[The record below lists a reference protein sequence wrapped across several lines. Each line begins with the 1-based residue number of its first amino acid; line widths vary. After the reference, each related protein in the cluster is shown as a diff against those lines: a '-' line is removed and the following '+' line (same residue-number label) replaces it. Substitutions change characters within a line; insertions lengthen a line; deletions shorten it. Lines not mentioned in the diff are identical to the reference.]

1 MTVFTFKKILER
13 IPLSILKENI
23 KINLRL
29 YNLEALHWHDSFF
42 LTQFWQIE
50 QIKKKSESHFQ
61 INNEAGFSGFLKY
74 NLVYKCRIPRKTNN
88 FYKMFCCE

>member
-1 MTVFTFKKILER
+1 MTIFTFKKILER

-42 LTQFWQIE
+42 LTQF
-50 QIKKKSESHFQ
+50 
-61 INNEAGFSGFLKY
+61 
-74 NLVYKCRIPRKTNN
+74 
-88 FYKMFCCE
+88 